1 MRLPFLFMTEVSFLF
16 AKLKQDLYSSHS
28 LNLKQK
34 EFCMWKYF
42 AFLIIGILLLTG
54 CTTDEQIMLSKLKES
69 NWYKLETISANKRN
83 NETLRLSKGYIF
95 AGQVKEI
102 RYNYYEKT
110 ISDVVL
116 SPSHCLLA
124 PSYWDEWFDS
134 DTIRLGA
141 KNDDF
146 RNGYFPTVGEYWAF
160 GVIKGPKKRY
170 KIRSAEKLFSD
181 TASSS
186 GGK

>member
-1 MRLPFLFMTEVSFLF
+1 
-16 AKLKQDLYSSHS
+16 
-28 LNLKQK
+28 
-34 EFCMWKYF
+34 MWKYF

-54 CTTDEQIMLSKLKES
+54 CTTDEHIMLSKLKES
-69 NWYKLETISANKRN
+69 NWYKLETISANKTN
-83 NETLRLSKGYIF
+83 DDDLDLSKEYIF

-124 PSYWDEWFDS
+124 PSCWDEWFDS

-146 RNGYFPTVGEYWAF
+146 INGYFPIVGEYWAF
-160 GVIKGPKKRY
+160 RVIKGAKTHYMIK
-170 KIRSAEKLFSD
+170 SAEKLFSD
-181 TASSS
+181 TATSSVE
-186 GGK
+186 K